1 MKKLFGFLLV
11 LAMLTTLVLPVVA
24 ANDTYDVKITSTIVV
39 DEVFRD
45 ASDAP
50 YYWWASYGKFDAMVA
65 GKELKNI
72 TLEKLSNAITEA
84 YGVYVNYNTNQSSQY
99 ETPWEVGKTYPAT
112 IVFEA
117 WNEATETMDTLFTLE
132 AEAMACETQIASA
145 SVKPV
150 TMYVGQEDKQLHP
163 IITYKDGTVEP
174 AQDGYQRDWEFPKE
188 VGTYEYT
195 ISFSAFTNVP
205 VSITVLEVPTSGK
218 CGDNINWTYDAA
230 SKKLTLTGT
239 GEMYQIAK
247 DIDTFWNEDYD
258 YEPPF
263 WYCDVETI
271 VVGEGITKLPE
282 FAFGQLNQKTLQLP
296 TTLKELPD
304 YWLTASN
311 AMESLTIPEGIT
323 EYTGWILGSPGNSFG
338 TLKEL
343 NLPSTLK
350 TMDELTVILSGMN
363 SRTAAIIL
371 EKINFAGTEAQW
383 KAITRVDSQSIKD
396 IYGGDDYE
404 VFYEE
409 WIKPLKA
416 KLAEIPVTFAPK
428 QDITVSNGVATVP
441 DGAVKVESGK
451 DTVIDVTT
459 TTQKADSVEIKA
471 ETVDKLA
478 QNQTSVEV
486 KLPEA
491 TVSFDKTAVS
501 AINTQAGNSSV
512 KLVAK
517 EVEKT
522 VLNAP
527 QKEMLK
533 DTKVHQYISL
543 EATAGQTKISDF
555 GGGKVTVSVPFTL
568 PAGKT
573 GADFVV
579 AYVADN
585 GKVTA
590 MPTTYKDGMITFET
604 THFSSYIVAEKAT
617 LPNSNPKTGDITLL
631 PVVLLTVSLLGMAV
645 CITKR
650 YTV

>member
-1 MKKLFGFLLV
+1 MKKLFSFLLV
-11 LAMLTTLVLPVVA
+11 LALLAALVIPAVA

-50 YYWWASYGKFDAMVA
+50 HYWWASEGKFDALVA

-72 TLEKLSNAITEA
+72 CLEELSRAITEA
-84 YGVYVNYNTNQSSQY
+84 YGVYCNYNTNQSSQY
-99 ETPWEVGKTYPAT
+99 DTPWEVGKTYPAT

-132 AEAMACETQIASA
+132 AEAMACETKIASV

-150 TMYVGQEDKQLHP
+150 TMYVGQESKMLHP
-163 IITYKDGTVEP
+163 VITYKDGSEDVLSG
-174 AQDGYQRDWEFPKE
+174 GYQRDWEFPKE
-188 VGTYEYT
+188 AGTYEYT
-195 ISFSAFTNVP
+195 ISFSAFSNVP
-205 VSITVLEVPTSGK
+205 VTVTVLPVPTSGK
-218 CGDNINWTYDAA
+218 CGENINWTYDAA
-230 SKKLTLTGT
+230 TKKLTLTGT
-239 GEMYQIAK
+239 GEMYEIAK
-247 DIDTFWNEDYD
+247 DIDTFWEEDYD

-263 WYCDVETI
+263 WYCDVEAI
-271 VVGEGITKLPE
+271 VVGEGITKLPN

-296 TTLKELPD
+296 TTLQELPD
-304 YWLTASN
+304 YWLTVST

-338 TLKEL
+338 ALKEL

-396 IYGGDDYE
+396 IYGGDNYE

-416 KLAEIPVTFAPK
+416 MLAEIPVTFAPV
-428 QDITVSNGVATVP
+428 QDITVSGGVASVP
-441 DGAVKVESGK
+441 DSAVKVETGK
-451 DTVIDVTT
+451 DTVIDVTEAE
-459 TTQKADSVEIKA
+459 KADSVEIKA

-478 QNQTSVEV
+478 NNKTAVSV

-491 TVSFDKTAVS
+491 TVTLDKTAIS
-501 AINTQAGNSSV
+501 AINTQAGTANV
-512 KLVAK
+512 TLVAK
-517 EVEKT
+517 QTDKT
-522 VLNAP
+522 AMSAP
-527 QKEMLK
+527 QTEALK
-533 DTKVHQYISL
+533 GTKVHQYLSL
-543 EATAGQTKISDF
+543 EAKAGATKISDF
-555 GGGKVTVSVPFTL
+555 GGGKVTVSVPFAIPT
-568 PAGKT
+568 GKKA
-573 GADFVV
+573 ADFVV

-585 GKVTA
+585 GKVTE
-590 MPTTYKDGMITFET
+590 MPTTYQAGVISFET
-604 THFSSYIVAEKAT
+604 THFSDYIIAEKAT
-617 LPNSNPKTGDITLL
+617 LPNSNPKTGDMLFM
-631 PVVLLTVSLLGMAV
+631 PVMMLTSLLGLAI

-650 YTV
+650 RAV